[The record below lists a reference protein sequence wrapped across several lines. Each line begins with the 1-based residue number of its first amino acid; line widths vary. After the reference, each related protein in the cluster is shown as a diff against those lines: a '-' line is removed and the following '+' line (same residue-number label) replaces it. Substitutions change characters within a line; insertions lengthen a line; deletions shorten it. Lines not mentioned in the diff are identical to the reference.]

1 MSIKLFAIYQKP
13 ADEEAFWKHYN
24 EVHTPLARKV
34 PGMTSFK
41 VNKVVGS
48 PMGEPP
54 CYIIVEMAWADQAS
68 FEAAMR
74 SPENAA
80 AAADAGQMAP
90 GLVQLAIATCED

>member
-24 EVHTPLARKV
+24 EVHTPLVRKV
-34 PGMTSFK
+34 PGLKSFK

-48 PMGEPP
+48 PMGAPP
-54 CYIIVEMAWADQAS
+54 CYVIVEMEWADQAG
-68 FEAAMR
+68 FDAAMQ

-90 GLVQLAIATCED
+90 GLVQLAIATCDD